1 MYVLGSLKSFF
12 QLVHKVDTSLYLIE
26 PTLQLCYK
34 LTFTVFQFSTV
45 EKAPV
50 VDSSYNV
57 RTNVSVERGII

>member
-34 LTFTVFQFSTV
+34 ELAFLTGPS
-45 EKAPV
+45 
-50 VDSSYNV
+50 
-57 RTNVSVERGII
+57 